1 MTLCVEGSFCLSF
14 KNLKINFFLFIPC
27 NNVDVLIGGWV
38 NPAIV
43 NYFADY
49 ADMMFQE
56 YGSKVKL
63 TFSTYV

>member
-1 MTLCVEGSFCLSF
+1 M
-14 KNLKINFFLFIPC
+14 
-27 NNVDVLIGGWV
+27 

-56 YGSKVKL
+56 YGSEVKMIV
-63 TFSTYV
+63 SIYV